1 MENAS
6 LIGLSRQM
14 TLRREMD
21 VIANNLA
28 NLNTTGF
35 KADGNVF
42 NEYLMPGAR
51 SDWFT
56 GGDRRMS
63 YVLDRATWHDMGQ
76 GSIQQTGNPLDV
88 AVDGKAF
95 LAVQTPQGE
104 RYSRNG
110 ALQINAR
117 GELVTSQGYAV
128 MGDNGPI
135 VMQPGDRDS
144 AIGRDGTVTVREGN
158 NTAEARRGKLRLVGF
173 AQPGRLRKDG
183 TSMFAAPAGR
193 PPQPARTAAVLQGAI
208 EKSNVS
214 AVGEMT
220 RMIEVTRTYTAV
232 AGLLQTQGDLRR
244 TAIEKLAEVPA

>member
-14 TLRREMD
+14 TLQREMD
-21 VIANNLA
+21 VVANNLA

-42 NEYLMPGAR
+42 QEYLMPVAR

-88 AVDGKAF
+88 AIDGKAF
-95 LAVQTPQGE
+95 HAVQTPQGE
-104 RYSRNG
+104 RYTRNG

-128 MGDNGPI
+128 LGENGPI
-135 VMQPGDRDS
+135 VMQPGDREI
-144 AIGRDGTVTVREGN
+144 AISREGALTVREGN
-158 NTAEARRGKLRLVGF
+158 NTAEAQRGKLRLVGF
-173 AQPGRLRKDG
+173 AQPERLRKDG
-183 TSMFAAPAGR
+183 TSLFTAPAGMA
-193 PPQPARTAAVLQGAI
+193 PQPAPTAAVLQGAI

-220 RMIEVTRTYTAV
+220 RMIEVTRTYTAI
-232 AGLLQTQGDLRR
+232 AGLLQAQGDLRR

>member
-14 TLRREMD
+14 ALRREMD
-21 VIANNLA
+21 VVANNLA

-42 NEYLMPGAR
+42 HEYLMPVAR

-56 GGDRRMS
+56 GRDRRMS
-63 YVLDRATWHDMGQ
+63 YVLDRATWHDMAQ
-76 GSIQQTGNPLDV
+76 GSVQQMDV
-88 AVDGKAF
+88 AIDGKAF
-95 LAVQTPQGE
+95 LTVQTPQGE
-104 RYSRNG
+104 RYTRNG

-117 GELVTSQGYAV
+117 GELVTSQGHAV
-128 MGDNGPI
+128 IGQNGPI
-135 VMQPGDRDS
+135 VLQPGDRDITIS
-144 AIGRDGTVTVREGN
+144 RDGSISVREGTN
-158 NTAEARRGKLRLVGF
+158 ATESQRGKLRLVAF
-173 AQPGRLRKDG
+173 ALPERLRKDG
-183 TSMFAAPAGR
+183 TSMFAAPAGMA
-193 PPQPARTAAVLQGAI
+193 PQPAPTATVLQGAI

-220 RMIEVTRTYTAV
+220 RMIEVTRAYTAL
-232 AGLLQTQGDLRR
+232 AGLLQAQGDLRR

>member
-14 TLRREMD
+14 TLQREMD
-21 VIANNLA
+21 VVANNLA
-28 NLNTTGF
+28 NLTTTGF

-42 NEYLMPGAR
+42 HEYLMPVAR

-88 AVDGKAF
+88 AIDGKAF
-95 LAVQTPQGE
+95 IAVQTPQGE
-104 RYSRNG
+104 RYTRNG

-117 GELVTSQGYAV
+117 GQLVTSQGYAV
-128 MGDNGPI
+128 MGENGPI
-135 VMQPGDRDS
+135 TMQPGDREI
-144 AIGRDGTVTVREGN
+144 AISREGAITVREGN
-158 NTAEARRGKLRLVGF
+158 NAAESQRGKLRLVGF

-183 TSMFAAPAGR
+183 TSLFAAPAGMA
-193 PPQPARTAAVLQGAI
+193 PQPAPTATVMQGAI

-220 RMIEVTRTYTAV
+220 RMIEVTRTYTAI
-232 AGLLQTQGDLRR
+232 AGMLQAQGDLRR
-244 TAIEKLAEVPA
+244 TAIDKLAEVPA